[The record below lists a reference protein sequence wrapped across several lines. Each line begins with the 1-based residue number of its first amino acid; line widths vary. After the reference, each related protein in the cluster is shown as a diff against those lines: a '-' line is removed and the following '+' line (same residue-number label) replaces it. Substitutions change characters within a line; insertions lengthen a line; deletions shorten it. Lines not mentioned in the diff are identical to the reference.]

1 MTSIA
6 GGFTFGFVGRI
17 GGSGDDGD
25 RGATA
30 VWASYAADAGLLQ
43 GFNETAARAAPLR
56 HLSVQLNYS
65 LTRDHL

>member
-25 RGATA
+25 RGAAT
-30 VWASYAADAGLLQ
+30 VWASYAADAGLLP
-43 GFNETAARAAPLR
+43 GLNKTAAGCPHTLY
-56 HLSVQLNYS
+56 LFS
-65 LTRDHL
+65 LTSA

>member
-30 VWASYAADAGLLQ
+30 VWASYAADAGLLP
-43 GFNETAARAAPLR
+43 GYPLP
-56 HLSVQLNYS
+56 LFVFS
-65 LTRDHL
+65 LTSA

>member
-1 MTSIA
+1 MASIA

-30 VWASYAADAGLLQ
+30 VWASYAADAGLLP
-43 GFNETAARAAPLR
+43 GLNKTAAGAAPYTPLFI
-56 HLSVQLNYS
+56 QLNFS
-65 LTRDHL
+65 LTSA